1 MAAAGGGGP
10 LTVSRILTQAE
21 IDSLLSAA
29 GEVPR
34 ARRKAGVTGPV
45 VRYNFR
51 RPDRVSKEQMHALQ
65 FLYERGARNLSTSL
79 SAYLRTTINL
89 SVASVEQFSYQ
100 EFLSSLSDPTAF
112 YSLSIAPFDEVGAIE
127 INPAVAFA
135 MIDRMLGGSGNG
147 VTSARPLTEIEQN
160 VVDEVVKLLLDGLGE
175 AWKAVTSLSFGIRGR
190 ETRPQ
195 MLQVAAPNEIVCAVI
210 FDLKVGDVR
219 GMISLCIPTN
229 VVETAGTQFS
239 SAWQRQRRELTATE
253 RGWLDENLS
262 RVPIP
267 VVPLIRTRL
276 KTGAVLALKVGE
288 VLALPLSADQAID
301 VYAGGIRKLTAR
313 LASEHRRLM
322 VQIEERCEPGTT
334 ATTGAM

>member
-1 MAAAGGGGP
+1 VAK
-10 LTVSRILTQAE
+10 ILTQAE
-21 IDSLLSAA
+21 IDALLSAA
-29 GEVPR
+29 GDAPR
-34 ARRKAGVTGPV
+34 GRRKPAQTGPV

-65 FLYERGARNLSTSL
+65 FLHERGARNLSTSL

-127 INPAVAFA
+127 INPSVAFA
-135 MIDRMLGGSGNG
+135 MMDRMLGGTGQS
-147 VTSARPLTEIEQN
+147 VAVSRPLTEIEQN
-160 VVDEVVKLLLDGLGE
+160 VVDEVVKLLLDGLAE
-175 AWKAVTSLSFGIRGR
+175 AWKAVTSLTFSIRGR

-229 VVETAGTQFS
+229 VVETAGTVS
-239 SAWQRQRRELTATE
+239 TAWQRQRRELTPAE
-253 RGWLDENLS
+253 RAWMTENLA
-262 RVPIP
+262 RVPMP

-276 KTGAVLALKVGE
+276 KTGAVLALKPGE
-288 VLALPLSADQAID
+288 IVMLPLPADRPLD
-301 VYAGGIRKLTAR
+301 VYVGGVRKLAGR
-313 LASEHRRLM
+313 LASERGRLA
-322 VQIEERCEPGTT
+322 VQIEERCDPAVGSP
-334 ATTGAM
+334 AGVM

>member
-1 MAAAGGGGP
+1 
-10 LTVSRILTQAE
+10 VSKILTQAE
-21 IDSLLSAA
+21 IDALLSAA
-29 GEVPR
+29 GDAQR
-34 ARRKAGVTGPV
+34 SRRKTAPTGPV

-65 FLYERGARNLSTSL
+65 FLHERGARNLSTSL

-127 INPAVAFA
+127 INPSVAFA
-135 MIDRMLGGSGNG
+135 MIDRMLGGTGQS
-147 VTSARPLTEIEQN
+147 VAMSRPLTEIEQN
-160 VVDEVVKLLLDGLGE
+160 VVDEVVKLLLDGLAE
-175 AWKAVTSLSFGIRGR
+175 VWKAVTSLTFSIRGR

-253 RGWLDENLS
+253 RAWLDENLS

-267 VVPLIRTRL
+267 IVPLIRTRL
-276 KTGAVLALKVGE
+276 KTGAVLALKPGE
-288 VLALPLSADQAID
+288 IIALPLSADQPLD
-301 VYAGGIRKLTAR
+301 VYAGGVRKLTGR
-313 LASEHRRLM
+313 LAAEHSRLM
-322 VQIEERCEPGTT
+322 VQIESRCDPAGG
-334 ATTGAM
+334 ATGAM

>member
-1 MAAAGGGGP
+1 MAK
-10 LTVSRILTQAE
+10 ILTQAE
-21 IDSLLSAA
+21 IDALLSAA
-29 GEVPR
+29 GDAPR
-34 ARRKAGVTGPV
+34 GRRKPAQTGPV

-65 FLYERGARNLSTSL
+65 FLHERGARNLSTSL

-127 INPAVAFA
+127 INPSVAFA
-135 MIDRMLGGSGNG
+135 MMDRMLGGTGQ
-147 VTSARPLTEIEQN
+147 SAAVSRPLTEIEQN
-160 VVDEVVKLLLDGLGE
+160 VVDEVVKLLLDGLAE
-175 AWKAVTSLSFGIRGR
+175 AWKAVTSLTFSIRGR

-229 VVETAGTQFS
+229 VVETAGTVS
-239 SAWQRQRRELTATE
+239 TAWQRQRRELTPTE
-253 RGWLDENLS
+253 RAWMTENLA
-262 RVPIP
+262 RVAMP

-276 KTGAVLALKVGE
+276 KTGAVLALKPGE
-288 VLALPLSADQAID
+288 IVMLPLSADRPLD
-301 VYAGGIRKLTAR
+301 VYVGGVRKLSGR
-313 LASEHRRLM
+313 LASERGRLA
-322 VQIEERCEPGTT
+322 VQIEERCDPTVGSS
-334 ATTGAM
+334 AGVM

>member
-1 MAAAGGGGP
+1 M
-10 LTVSRILTQAE
+10 SRILTQAE
-21 IDSLLSAA
+21 IDALLSVATDA
-29 GEVPR
+29 KRTGRR
-34 ARRKAGVTGPV
+34 ANSGGPV

-100 EFLSSLSDPTAF
+100 EFLSSLADPTAF
-112 YSLSIAPFDEVGAIE
+112 YSLSIAPFDELGAME
-127 INPAVAFA
+127 INPSVAFA
-135 MIDRMLGGSGNG
+135 MIDRMLGGSGQAATTN
-147 VTSARPLTEIEQN
+147 RPLTEIEQN
-160 VVDEVVKLLLDGLGE
+160 VVDEVVLLLLDGLAD
-175 AWKAVTSLSFGIRGR
+175 AWKAVTTLNFGIRGR

-219 GMISLCIPTN
+219 GLINLCIPTN

-239 SAWQRQRRELTATE
+239 NSWQRQRRELTPTE
-253 RGWLDENLS
+253 RAWMDENIS
-262 RVPIP
+262 RVPMA

-276 KTGAVLALKVGE
+276 KAGAVLALKVGE
-288 VLALPLSADQAID
+288 VVSLPLAAEDPLD
-301 VYAGGIRKLTAR
+301 VYVGGVRKLTGR
-313 LASEHRRLM
+313 LASERGRLA
-322 VQIEERCEPGTT
+322 VQIESRTDPGGGS
-334 ATTGAM
+334 TTGAM